1 MLTRIANKRKRQ
13 QIEIKIANVFK
24 QVPYKGFKS
33 FYNSI
38 IPLKIYQTWNTKNLP
53 PKMRERV
60 ESLKAQ
66 NPRFEHFLFDDNDC
80 REFIRTN
87 FEKYVLD
94 AYDRLIPGAY
104 KADLWRYCILYKYGG
119 IYLDIKYVPDNNFK
133 FVNLLTKEHFVLDQ
147 DNEGIYNAF
156 MVCKAG
162 NEILLKAI
170 NQIVENVKNKF
181 YGNSFLE
188 PTGPKLLSK
197 YFTHQEKMA
206 LDMKHG
212 LRASGTEDSKKYI
225 SYNNIDVVK
234 CYSGYHNERSK
245 YSEKK
250 HYSQLWNERNVYL

>member
-1 MLTRIANKRKRQ
+1 MSSDIQIPAN
-13 QIEIKIANVFK
+13 IF
-24 QVPYKGFKS
+24 
-33 FYNSI
+33 
-38 IPLKIYQTWNTKNLP
+38 QTWQTHKLP
-53 PKMRERV
+53 LQMFNAIKTI
-60 ESLKAQ
+60 KGQ
-66 NPRFEHFLFDDNDC
+66 NPRFNYYLFSDSDC
-80 REFIRTN
+80 RLFISKN
-87 FEKYVLD
+87 FEPAVLN

-104 KADLWRYCILYKYGG
+104 KADLWRYCILYKFGG

-147 DNEGIYNAF
+147 DNDGIYNAF

-206 LDMKHG
+206 LDMRHG
-212 LRASGTEDSKKYI
+212 LKASGTEDSKKYI
-225 SYNNIDVVK
+225 SYNGMDVLK

-250 HYSQLWNERNVYL
+250 HYGQLWNEQNVYL

>member
-1 MLTRIANKRKRQ
+1 MSLDIQIPANIFQ
-13 QIEIKIANVFK
+13 TWQTHILPPQMFNAIKIIK
-24 QVPYKGFKS
+24 K
-33 FYNSI
+33 
-38 IPLKIYQTWNTKNLP
+38 
-53 PKMRERV
+53 
-60 ESLKAQ
+60 Q
-66 NPRFEHFLFDDNDC
+66 NPRFNYYLFSDIDC
-80 REFIRTN
+80 RLFISKN
-87 FEKYVLD
+87 FDPAVLN
-94 AYDRLIPGAY
+94 AYDQLIPGAY

-181 YGNSFLE
+181 YGSSFLE

-234 CYSGYHNERSK
+234 CYSGYHDERSK

-250 HYSQLWNERNVYL
+250 HYGELWSERNVYL

>member
-1 MLTRIANKRKRQ
+1 MSLDIQIPANIFQ
-13 QIEIKIANVFK
+13 TWQTHKIA
-24 QVPYKGFKS
+24 
-33 FYNSI
+33 
-38 IPLKIYQTWNTKNLP
+38 
-53 PKMRERV
+53 PKMFNAIKMLRQ
-60 ESLKAQ
+60 Q
-66 NPRFEHFLFDDNDC
+66 NPRFKYYLFSDNDC
-80 REFIRTN
+80 RLFISKH
-87 FEKYVLD
+87 FEPAVLN

-119 IYLDIKYVPDNNFK
+119 IYLDIKYIPDNNFK
-133 FVNLLTKEHFVLDQ
+133 FVNLLTKEHFVLDC
-147 DNEGIYNAF
+147 DNDGIYNAF

-212 LRASGTEDSKKYI
+212 LRNSGTEDSKKYI
-225 SYNNIDVVK
+225 SYNNMNVLK

-245 YSEKK
+245 YSEKR
-250 HYSQLWNERNVYL
+250 HYGQLWNEKIVYL

>member
-1 MLTRIANKRKRQ
+1 MSLDIQIPANIFQ
-13 QIEIKIANVFK
+13 TWQTHTLPSQMFNAIKIIK
-24 QVPYKGFKS
+24 K
-33 FYNSI
+33 
-38 IPLKIYQTWNTKNLP
+38 
-53 PKMRERV
+53 
-60 ESLKAQ
+60 Q
-66 NPRFEHFLFDDNDC
+66 NPRFNYYLFSDSDC
-80 REFIRTN
+80 RLFISKN
-87 FEKYVLD
+87 FEPVVLN